1 MSSTDSGSLERRLHE
16 LEVEHRDL
24 DEIIVR
30 LADQPGIDEL
40 LLKRLKKRK
49 LQIKD
54 QIARLKSAL
63 IPNLDA

>member
-1 MSSTDSGSLERRLHE
+1 MSSTDSGSLERRLYE

-24 DEIIVR
+24 DEIILR

-54 QIARLKSAL
+54 QITRLKSAL